1 MDAKAL
7 TEDRNRDGA
16 VVENCVAIELVKQIS
31 WIKTRP
37 TLHNF
42 CDVSGNEVH
51 FVMEAPDDRIIGIKV
66 KCSSYLGTHDWR
78 GQETLPSLVGEDFV
92 QGIILYTGP
101 QRLASGKTCSPSPLA
116 ARGKRLNEVKVPS

>member
-16 VVENCVAIELVKQIS
+16 VVENFVAIKLVKQIS

-51 FVMEAPDDRIIGIKV
+51 FVMEAPDDRIIGIEV
-66 KCSSYLGTHDWR
+66 KCSSYLGNHDWR
-78 GQETLPSLVGEDFV
+78 GQETLPSLVGEDFM

-101 QRLASGKTCSPSPLA
+101 QRLASGKNLLALPISSPWKTPQ
-116 ARGKRLNEVKVPS
+116 